1 MSQDP
6 IEQQNT
12 VDLYPFIREVNLF
25 IFKDYR
31 LYLQALYKQIEQA
44 EPKYSLR
51 RFSMDMGFTGSG
63 YIGRIIK
70 KEKNLAHKGIQKI
83 IKSLNFSRMESEYFQ
98 LLVEYCHEKNKDTR
112 LKINAKMKSIKKENK
127 KIILE
132 EPLSYFLTNRMCS
145 LILMLVD
152 YYGED
157 FRPDPIWIIR
167 RVRIQT
173 SVDEINGAL
182 YFLLKK
188 KMLIK
193 SEGIYR
199 NVNRVIGTTEDVKS
213 EAIQS
218 AHRQFLKE
226 SSDALSMSVSDR
238 EFGHITV
245 LINEQYFDKLKA
257 KIKDF
262 RDEIREVANSLG
274 KEKNKDKIAVAIN
287 VQLYPVT
294 HKIPKKN

>member
-1 MSQDP
+1 MSS
-6 IEQQNT
+6 EQPEKEL
-12 VDLYPFIREVNLF
+12 VDLHPFIREVNLF
-25 IFKDYR
+25 NFKDYR
-31 LYLQALYKQIEQA
+31 LYLQALYKQIEQG

-51 RFSMDMGFTGSG
+51 RFSIDMGFTGSG

-98 LLVEYCHEKNKDTR
+98 LIVEYCHERNKEAKAKIIER
-112 LKINAKMKSIKKENK
+112 LKSIKKENK

-145 LILMLVD
+145 IVLMLVD

-173 SVDEINGAL
+173 NIDEINGAL

-188 KMLIK
+188 KMLVKVDGRYKNI
-193 SEGIYR
+193 
-199 NVNRVIGTTEDVKS
+199 NRVIGTTEDVKS

-226 SSDALSMSVSDR
+226 SSDALSFNVNER

-245 LINEQYFDKLKA
+245 LINEPHFEKLKL
-257 KIKDF
+257 KIKEF
-262 RDEIREVANSLG
+262 RDEIREVANNFS
-274 KEKNKDKIAVAIN
+274 KDNSKDKIAIAIN

-294 HKIPKKN
+294 HKIPKKS